1 MSDAASPDPRA
12 SLPAVDRFMAL
23 PAVTVLEADW
33 GRPTVL
39 AEARQLLAETRQGL
53 TSQDR
58 VPDTDSLI
66 RQLASRLSAMPG
78 RGPRPVFNLTGTV
91 IHTNLGRSPL
101 PRSAITAMMAAGGS
115 TDVEFDLASGR
126 RGERDHHVE
135 RLLCQLTGAEAAT
148 VVNNNAAAVLLTLN
162 TFADG
167 REVPVSRGELVE
179 IGGSF
184 RIPDIMRRAGARLIE
199 VGTTNRT
206 HPQDY
211 AEAIGPDTGML
222 FKVHPSNYVITGFQ
236 RESGIG
242 ELAAIARAHGLP
254 LAWDLGS
261 GSLVDTSRFGLARE
275 PMPGDALAAGADLV
289 TFSGD
294 KLLGGPQAGIIVGSQ
309 EAVAAI
315 RRNPLKRALRV
326 DKLIL
331 AALAAVL
338 RLYGDEDALRR
349 EVPVLRLLT
358 RGQAD
363 ILGLAER
370 VSPQMAACLGPDWRV
385 DVIELASQIGS
396 GALPVANLPSAGLA
410 IAPVPER
417 GRGEALDALH
427 LRLRRLPVPIIGRVQ
442 QDRLLLDLRCLEDEA
457 GLLAQLPEL
466 AAS

>member
-1 MSDAASPDPRA
+1 MSESASPDPRA

-23 PAVTVLEADW
+23 PAVTALEADW

-58 VPDTDSLI
+58 VPDADSLI
-66 RQLASRLSAMPG
+66 RQLAARLSATPG

-101 PRSAITAMMAAGGS
+101 PGSALTAMMAAGGS
-115 TDVEFDLASGR
+115 TDIEFDLASGR

-162 TFADG
+162 TFAEG

-236 RESGIG
+236 RETGIG

-349 EVPVLRLLT
+349 EIPVLRLLT

-363 ILGLAER
+363 ILRLAER
-370 VSPQMAACLGPDWRV
+370 VAPQMAACLGPDWRV